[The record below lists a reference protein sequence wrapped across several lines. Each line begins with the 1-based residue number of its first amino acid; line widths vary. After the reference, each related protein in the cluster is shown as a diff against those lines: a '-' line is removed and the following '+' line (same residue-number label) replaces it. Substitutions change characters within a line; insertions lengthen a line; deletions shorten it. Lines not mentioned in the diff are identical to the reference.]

1 MHNILRSWDF
11 FLKILILEP
20 LLATDQ
26 YDKVY
31 VFRTI
36 TLIKS
41 SAGLDVRNSAVFH
54 SGSNKSLN

>member
-11 FLKILILEP
+11 FLKILIHEH

-26 YDKVY
+26 YDKVC